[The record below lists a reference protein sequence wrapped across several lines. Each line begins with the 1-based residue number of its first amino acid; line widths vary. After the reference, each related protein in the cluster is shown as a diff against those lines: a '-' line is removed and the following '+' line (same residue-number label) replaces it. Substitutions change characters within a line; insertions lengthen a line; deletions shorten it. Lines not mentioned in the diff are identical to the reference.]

1 MEDPVSNRNSDFEN
15 VLKWIVIVILAI
27 FALKIVA
34 TVLGIAWFLGGFL
47 ITKIL
52 PLVILVWLVMKA
64 VQYFRGSGSTSPTPP
79 PSSF

>member
-1 MEDPVSNRNSDFEN
+1 VSNRNTDFEN

-47 ITKIL
+47 ITKVL

-64 VQYFRGSGSTSPTPP
+64 VEYFRGSNGTSPTPP
-79 PSSF
+79 TSSF

>member
-1 MEDPVSNRNSDFEN
+1 VSNRNTDFEN
-15 VLKWIVIVILAI
+15 VLKWIVVVILAI

-52 PLVILVWLVMKA
+52 PLVVLMWLVMKA
-64 VQYFRGSGSTSPTPP
+64 VQYFRGSNGSTSPTPP

>member
-1 MEDPVSNRNSDFEN
+1 MSNRNTDFEN

-64 VQYFRGSGSTSPTPP
+64 VQYFRGTNGTSPTPP
-79 PSSF
+79 TSSF

>member
-1 MEDPVSNRNSDFEN
+1 MSNSNTDFEN

-64 VQYFRGSGSTSPTPP
+64 VQYFRGTNGTSPTPP
-79 PSSF
+79 TSSF

>member
-1 MEDPVSNRNSDFEN
+1 MSNRNTDFEN
-15 VLKWIVIVILAI
+15 VLKWIVVVILAI

-52 PLVILVWLVMKA
+52 PLVVITWLVYRA
-64 VQYFRGSGSTSPTPP
+64 VQYFRGTNGTSPTPP

>member
-1 MEDPVSNRNSDFEN
+1 VSNSNTDFEN

-64 VQYFRGSGSTSPTPP
+64 VQYFRSSNGTSPTPP
-79 PSSF
+79 TSSF